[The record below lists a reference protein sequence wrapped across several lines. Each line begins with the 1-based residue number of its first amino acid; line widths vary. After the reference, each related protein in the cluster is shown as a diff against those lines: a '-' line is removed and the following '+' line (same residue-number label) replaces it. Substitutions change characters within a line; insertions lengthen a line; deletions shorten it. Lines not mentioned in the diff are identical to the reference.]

1 MADIKELGERHYT
14 ILLHA
19 IYPILY
25 NNNLYTE
32 ATQKAKPAST
42 DIQLAAEAAEVPVQK
57 IDHVR
62 KTNKVDLY
70 LRTDQVITGID
81 EVPEDVENQPT
92 EYYTVSGIR
101 VQGDPAPGIYIV
113 RQGKNVRKEVIK

>member
-1 MADIKELGERHYT
+1 MGRA
-14 ILLHA
+14 LLNRFFFFA
-19 IYPILY
+19 VFAAFLYILY

-32 ATQKAKPAST
+32 ATQKAKSAST
-42 DIQLAAEAAEVPVQK
+42 GIQLAAEVAEVPAQK

-70 LRTDQVITGID
+70 LSPDQVITGID
-81 EVPEDVENQPT
+81 EVPDDVENQPT
-92 EYYTVSGIR
+92 EYNTVSGIR

-113 RQGKNVRKEVIK
+113 RQGKNIRKEVIK